1 MTKVSE
7 FTDSSF
13 DREIQGATTPVLV
26 DFWAPWCGPC
36 RMQAPILDEIATEF
50 TGKAKIA
57 KINVDQNQFKA
68 EEFGISGIP
77 ALLVFKNGKLVE
89 RLAGLHQKS
98 QLKTVLEKHI

>member
-1 MTKVSE
+1 MSNVLE
-7 FTDSSF
+7 LTDSSF
-13 DREIQGATTPVLV
+13 DRELKETTIPVLV

-36 RMQAPILDEIATEF
+36 RMQAPILDEIAKEF

-68 EEFGISGIP
+68 DEFGISGIP

-89 RLAGLHQKS
+89 RLAGLHQKI
-98 QLKTVLEKHI
+98 QLKTVLEKHV